1 MTGCSKAGLQSM
13 PSRNALKECSHKVSM
28 TSKYALKEYKVYKKT
43 NNAFKCMTSKYAF
56 KEYKVYKKTNN
67 AFKQYMMLVVQLYRM
82 CSL

>member
-1 MTGCSKAGLQSM
+1 M

-56 KEYKVYKKTNN
+56 KE
-67 AFKQYMMLVVQLYRM
+67 
-82 CSL
+82 